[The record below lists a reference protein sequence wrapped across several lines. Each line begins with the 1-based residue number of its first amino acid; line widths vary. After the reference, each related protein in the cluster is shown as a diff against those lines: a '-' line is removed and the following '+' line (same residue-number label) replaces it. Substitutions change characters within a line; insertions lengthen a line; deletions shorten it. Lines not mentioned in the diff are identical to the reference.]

1 MPYFSRLARRFANF
15 SLLLSSL
22 ISSLAVSAASSD
34 GPYLTSVDSS
44 HWLARWVDFGD
55 SSPSVRE
62 QRLKVG
68 QSFEVGAVGQ
78 CPAFKVQ
85 VRKPEALAPDQVS
98 FPAKNPLFII
108 ADTHGEYEILC
119 GFLQKH
125 RVVDASL
132 RWAFGRGHLVILGD
146 IFDRGANQT
155 EILWW
160 LYQLEAQALR
170 AGGGVHVLLG
180 NHESMALRGDLR
192 YLNPKYLQTA
202 TALGADNFAHLFSA
216 STVLGQWL
224 RSKPAVLKINGVL
237 CLHGGISR
245 ETVDRGFTLTEMN
258 AAVRAVLART
268 DAPSQELSE
277 REQFV
282 MGRQGPQWY
291 RGYFADEKD
300 FQTATDEDIAVI
312 LKAFDVQTI
321 AVGHTIVPSVTP
333 LYNNR
338 VLAVQV
344 YPHLDEQSHAPILE
358 GVARI
363 KGRWMRAGSDGA
375 LTPLF

>member
-1 MPYFSRLARRFANF
+1 
-15 SLLLSSL
+15 
-22 ISSLAVSAASSD
+22 
-34 GPYLTSVDSS
+34 
-44 HWLARWVDFGD
+44 VDFND
-55 SSPSVRE
+55 SGASVRE
-62 QRLKVG
+62 KRLKAG

-78 CPAFKVQ
+78 CPAFTVQ
-85 VRKPEALAPDQVS
+85 VRKPEAPAPDQLA
-98 FPAKNPLFII
+98 FPAGNPLFII

-119 GFLQKH
+119 GFLRKH

-132 RWAFGRGHLVILGD
+132 RWAFGRGHLVVLGD
-146 IFDRGANQT
+146 VFDRGANQT

-160 LYQLEAQALR
+160 LYQLEAQAR
-170 AGGGVHVLLG
+170 HAGGGVHVLLG
-180 NHESMALRGDLR
+180 NHESMALRGDVR
-192 YLNPKYLQTA
+192 YLNPKYLRTA
-202 TALGADNFAHLFSA
+202 TALGVDLFAQLFSRA
-216 STVLGQWL
+216 TLLGQWL
-224 RSKPAVLKINGVL
+224 RAQPAVLKINGVL

-245 ETVDRGFTLTEMN
+245 ETVDRGFTLSEMN

-268 DAPSQELSE
+268 DSSSVELSD

-321 AVGHTIVPSVTP
+321 AVGHTIVPTVTP

-344 YPHLDEQSHAPILE
+344 YPHRDEQSHAPILE
-358 GVARI
+358 GVVLI
-363 KGRWMRAGSDGA
+363 KGRWMRAGSDGV